1 MAYGVKTVPVRVKIY
16 TDEYVVTGLLHTRPG
31 GYKERV
37 SDIVND
43 PTARFVVVTEATF
56 RSVSLPSA
64 TAKRCESLVVRVDDI
79 KLLVPFDKGPEARP
93 SGEAVEPQ
101 SW

>member
-1 MAYGVKTVPVRVKIY
+1 MTFGVKTVPVRVKVY
-16 TDEYVVTGLLHTRPG
+16 TDEYVVTGLLHTKPG

-43 PTARFVVVTEATF
+43 PTARFLVITDATF
-56 RSVSLPSA
+56 RSVTLPSA
-64 TAKRCESLVVRVDDI
+64 TAKRCDSLVVRVDDI
-79 KLLVPFDKGPEARP
+79 KLLVPFEKEPEVHPA
-93 SGEAVEPQ
+93 GEVAEPQ